1 MAAWRHAGAVTVY
14 VPVHARTATPAPVHA
29 CAVLISHTARG
40 FSVLKVR
47 DRVSH
52 GCRRLIRAAAA
63 RDMRAVPR
71 VHGAA
76 HAHAAH
82 HAPTYA
88 PRHALRH
95 HARTRTCTQRTPQA
109 HIKRRGRAYHGR
121 ARGHATA
128 HAPARHPHHAPH
140 APRRAP
146 PQTPAQP
153 TNDTPHALLTRM
165 KHMTR
170 CRSTAQGRHAW
181 QPCAA
186 CVQQRPVAP
195 PRGCTQRT
203 ARPHARHGARCD
215 SAYTHADTHRG
226 RRMHAMSHAHAS
238 HGGGARGRAVRH
250 GQAHAARPRKAHLYT
265 WRRRTST
272 HAA

>member
-1 MAAWRHAGAVTVY
+1 MHPHA
-14 VPVHARTATPAPVHA
+14 H
-29 CAVLISHTARG
+29 
-40 FSVLKVR
+40 
-47 DRVSH
+47 H
-52 GCRRLIRAAAA
+52 GTRC
-63 RDMRAVPR
+63 DTT
-71 VHGAA
+71 
-76 HAHAAH
+76 HAHA
-82 HAPTYA
+82 
-88 PRHALRH
+88 
-95 HARTRTCTQRTPQA
+95 
-109 HIKRRGRAYHGR
+109 R
-121 ARGHATA
+121 ARKGRRRHTSSDADARIMGARAVMTTA

-215 SAYTHADTHRG
+215 SAYTHADTRRG
-226 RRMHAMSHAHAS
+226 RRMQAMSHAHAS